1 MGNCGS
7 SGNPASSRSKRID
20 KQLKTDEKK
29 TKTEVKLLLLGAG
42 ESGKSTV
49 LKQMRL
55 IHAAGFSASEK
66 EAYRTVVFENV
77 LTSMQAMLE
86 AMDIL
91 RIEMHVQKN
100 LAFIPLLQDVP
111 VIKKGQPYPDAY
123 LQPLKDLWNDEG
135 VQEAYRQGNT
145 FALNDNVA

>member
-1 MGNCGS
+1 L
-7 SGNPASSRSKRID
+7 SKNY
-20 KQLKTDEKK
+20 
-29 TKTEVKLLLLGAG
+29 LGAG

-91 RIEMHVQKN
+91 RVEMHVQKN
-100 LAFIPLLQDVP
+100 LVSASSFDWNPLLSTHTLS
-111 VIKKGQPYPDAY
+111 YC
-123 LQPLKDLWNDEG
+123 
-135 VQEAYRQGNT
+135 
-145 FALNDNVA
+145 F

>member
-1 MGNCGS
+1 
-7 SGNPASSRSKRID
+7 
-20 KQLKTDEKK
+20 
-29 TKTEVKLLLLGAG
+29 
-42 ESGKSTV
+42 
-49 LKQMRL
+49 MRL

-100 LAFIPLLQDVP
+100 LVSASSFD
-111 VIKKGQPYPDAY
+111 
-123 LQPLKDLWNDEG
+123 
-135 VQEAYRQGNT
+135 
-145 FALNDNVA
+145 